1 MFYRRILLSIYKIFS
16 KFYVFLFGSKKMQ
29 LINEVIFS
37 LALDA
42 KGYKN
47 YGNFS
52 KTGEKFF
59 INLIKNE
66 INLAID
72 IGANIGS
79 YTKLLL
85 SESNAK
91 VISFEPLPEAFKELE
106 TLKNEFKNRLTTH
119 NLALGNDNK
128 MQDLFYE
135 NSKSEK
141 ASLIENLEELSFI
154 KDKNKNKT
162 SIKVCKL
169 DDFEKELGKE
179 IIDFIKI
186 DTEGYEYEVLLGAK
200 NILMKHKPKFIQIE
214 FNWHQL
220 IKNQTLYNLSKLI
233 SFSDVFRILPN
244 KRGLIHVDPSRP
256 ENNIY
261 HLSNYIF
268 IRKDISQNYK

>member
-1 MFYRRILLSIYKIFS
+1 
-16 KFYVFLFGSKKMQ
+16 MQ
-29 LINEVIFS
+29 LINDVIFS

-47 YGNFS
+47 YGTFS

-72 IGANIGS
+72 IGANIGI

-85 SESNAK
+85 SETNAK
-91 VISFEPLPEAFKELE
+91 VISFEPLPEDFKELDK
-106 TLKNEFKNRLTTH
+106 LKNEFENRLTTH

-244 KRGLIHVDPSRP
+244 KRGLMHVDPSRP